1 MSDVKRKP
9 MCLDDKP
16 QPGYSPIYAAMYPE
30 MVAIA
35 RRYGYALAIHGSMR
49 RDFDVIAIP
58 WTDVTG
64 KPSELVSELVRT
76 FDMKQVGEPGPKPHG
91 RIAYTLSIGFGE
103 CFVDLSFM
111 PTAASDEQHVAW
123 LHYQRTD
130 SGAVVVKV
138 CDSDSKGA
146 FKVYR
151 HSKESAQ

>member
-1 MSDVKRKP
+1 MYA
-9 MCLDDKP
+9 DDKP

-49 RDFDVIAIP
+49 RDFDVVAIP

-64 KPSELVSELVRT
+64 KPSELVSELIRT
-76 FDMKQVGEPGPKPHG
+76 FDMKQIGDAGPKPHG

-111 PTAASDEQHVAW
+111 PTFDDLQPTREV
-123 LHYQRTD
+123 
-130 SGAVVVKV
+130 
-138 CDSDSKGA
+138 
-146 FKVYR
+146 
-151 HSKESAQ
+151 